1 MRAERHKKRAGE
13 RKFPFLS
20 LQTSE
25 ALRRK
30 ASGPGG
36 GGRGKKQKLERER
49 ERERGRDRE
58 RETERERER
67 DQELAMKTDGQ
78 KLVARKK
85 RKEER
90 KRKHEQ
96 TTSGGT
102 GTEEEET
109 NTTRSRSGASAGEE
123 EENDSGI
130 LSQTRFDTLETL
142 SQPTR
147 DAINE
152 LGFDNMTEVQS
163 RTIPLLLKGK
173 DVLAAA
179 RTGSGKTLAFL
190 VPCVE
195 LLHHARFLPR
205 NGAGVIII
213 SPTRELALQTYGVC
227 DELMAKH
234 HSQTFGLVMGGSNRK
249 TEAEKL
255 AKGGNLLVCTPGR
268 LLDHLQNTPSF
279 NFRNL
284 QVLVIDEADRIL
296 DIGFEEELKQIIKI
310 LPKERQTCLFS
321 ATQTNKVSDLAK
333 LSFRKSPIYVGVDDD
348 RMESTAS
355 GIQQGYCVTP
365 SEQRFLLL
373 FSFLKRNRN
382 KKKIMV
388 FFSSCNSV
396 KFHSELLNYVDIQ
409 VKDIHGNQKQ
419 TKRTATFFDFCNAK
433 QGILLCTDVAAR
445 GLDIP
450 QVDWII
456 QFDPPDDPK
465 EYIHRVGRTARGT
478 KGKGKA
484 LLFLLPE
491 EIGFLRY
498 LRKAKV
504 PLNEYEYPKS
514 KISNVQS
521 QLEKLIEKN
530 YYLRQSAKSAY
541 RSYLLAYNSHHLK
554 DVYNVHQLD
563 LAMAAKS
570 FGFSIPP
577 KVNINIESKAGKAR
591 KKMKHVSAQLN
602 YTRPRNPNDK
612 RQFSRY

>member
-1 MRAERHKKRAGE
+1 
-13 RKFPFLS
+13 
-20 LQTSE
+20 
-25 ALRRK
+25 
-30 ASGPGG
+30 
-36 GGRGKKQKLERER
+36 
-49 ERERGRDRE
+49 
-58 RETERERER
+58 
-67 DQELAMKTDGQ
+67 MKTDGQ

-255 AKGGNLLVCTPGR
+255 AKGVNLLVCTPGR

-333 LSFRKSPIYVGVDDD
+333 LSFRK
-348 RMESTAS
+348 A
-355 GIQQGYCVTP
+355 
-365 SEQRFLLL
+365 
-373 FSFLKRNRN
+373 
-382 KKKIMV
+382 
-388 FFSSCNSV
+388 
-396 KFHSELLNYVDIQ
+396 
-409 VKDIHGNQKQ
+409 
-419 TKRTATFFDFCNAK
+419 
-433 QGILLCTDVAAR
+433 
-445 GLDIP
+445 
-450 QVDWII
+450 
-456 QFDPPDDPK
+456 
-465 EYIHRVGRTARGT
+465 
-478 KGKGKA
+478 
-484 LLFLLPE
+484 
-491 EIGFLRY
+491 
-498 LRKAKV
+498 
-504 PLNEYEYPKS
+504 
-514 KISNVQS
+514 
-521 QLEKLIEKN
+521 
-530 YYLRQSAKSAY
+530 
-541 RSYLLAYNSHHLK
+541 
-554 DVYNVHQLD
+554 
-563 LAMAAKS
+563 
-570 FGFSIPP
+570 
-577 KVNINIESKAGKAR
+577 
-591 KKMKHVSAQLN
+591 
-602 YTRPRNPNDK
+602 
-612 RQFSRY
+612 

>member
-1 MRAERHKKRAGE
+1 
-13 RKFPFLS
+13 
-20 LQTSE
+20 
-25 ALRRK
+25 
-30 ASGPGG
+30 
-36 GGRGKKQKLERER
+36 
-49 ERERGRDRE
+49 
-58 RETERERER
+58 
-67 DQELAMKTDGQ
+67 MKTDAQ
-78 KLVARKK
+78 KLLARKK
-85 RKEER
+85 RRQEKEEKKKR
-90 KRKHEQ
+90 KRQ
-96 TTSGGT
+96 N
-102 GTEEEET
+102 EEEEGGEGEQAEDGRT
-109 NTTRSRSGASAGEE
+109 EEAEAQNGEE
-123 EENDSGI
+123 KSSQQDSKAGSSTAEGGI
-130 LSQTRFDTLETL
+130 MSHSRFDSLESL
-142 SQPTR
+142 SEATR
-147 DAINE
+147 KSIKAM
-152 LGFDNMTEVQS
+152 GFESMTEVQS

-190 VPCVE
+190 VPSVE

-205 NGAGVIII
+205 NGVGVLII

-227 DELMAKH
+227 DELMSKH

-255 AKGGNLLVCTPGR
+255 AKGVNLLVSTPGR
-268 LLDHLQNTPSF
+268 LLDHLQNTPAF

-296 DIGFEEELKQIIKI
+296 DIGFEEELKQIVKI
-310 LPKERQTCLFS
+310 LPKDRQTCLFS

-333 LSFRKSPIYVGVDDD
+333 LSFKKSPVYVGVDDD
-348 RMESTAS
+348 RTESTAS

-419 TKRTATFFDFCNAK
+419 AKRTATFFEFCNAK

-465 EYIHRVGRTARGT
+465 EYIHRVGRTARGAS
-478 KGKGKA
+478 GKGKA

-530 YYLRQSAKSAY
+530 YYLRQSAKNAY

-570 FGFSIPP
+570 FGFSVPP
-577 KVNINIESKAGKAR
+577 KVNINIESKAGKGR
-591 KKMKHVSAQLN
+591 KKQKYGAAQLK
-602 YTRPRNPNDK
+602 YTRPRNPSDK
-612 RQFSRY
+612 RQFSY

>member
-1 MRAERHKKRAGE
+1 
-13 RKFPFLS
+13 
-20 LQTSE
+20 
-25 ALRRK
+25 
-30 ASGPGG
+30 
-36 GGRGKKQKLERER
+36 
-49 ERERGRDRE
+49 
-58 RETERERER
+58 
-67 DQELAMKTDGQ
+67 MKTDAQ
-78 KLVARKK
+78 KILSRKK
-85 RKEER
+85 KKKEKER
-90 KRKHEQ
+90 KRKERD
-96 TTSGGT
+96 
-102 GTEEEET
+102 EEEHEHDDEQG
-109 NTTRSRSGASAGEE
+109 NEVPGVQPQEE
-123 EENDSGI
+123 EDGGGEAPAGGESSSHGGI
-130 LSQTRFDTLETL
+130 LSSARFDSIETL
-142 SQPTR
+142 SKQTR
-147 DAINE
+147 ESIKAM
-152 LGFDNMTEVQS
+152 GFETMTEVQA

-190 VPCVE
+190 VPCAE

-227 DELMAKH
+227 DELMSGH

-255 AKGGNLLVCTPGR
+255 ARGVNLLVCTPGR

-279 NFRNL
+279 NFKNL
-284 QVLVIDEADRIL
+284 QALVIDEADRIL
-296 DIGFEEELKQIIKI
+296 DIGFEEEMKQIIKL
-310 LPKERQTCLFS
+310 LPKDRQTCLFS

-333 LSFRKSPIYVGVDDD
+333 LSFKKSPIYVGVDDD
-348 RMESTAS
+348 RKESTAS

-373 FSFLKRNRN
+373 FSFLKRNMK

-396 KFHSELLNYVDIQ
+396 KFHAELLNYVDIA

-419 TKRTATFFDFCNAK
+419 TKRTATFFEFCSAK

-498 LRKAKV
+498 LRNAKV

-530 YYLRQSAKSAY
+530 YYLRQSAKNAY

-563 LAMAAKS
+563 LALAAKS

-577 KVNINIESKAGKAR
+577 KVNINVESKAGKAR
-591 KKMKHVSAQLN
+591 KKMKHVSSQLN

>member
-1 MRAERHKKRAGE
+1 MGKAVAQGRAGQSH
-13 RKFPFLS
+13 K
-20 LQTSE
+20 
-25 ALRRK
+25 
-30 ASGPGG
+30 
-36 GGRGKKQKLERER
+36 
-49 ERERGRDRE
+49 
-58 RETERERER
+58 
-67 DQELAMKTDGQ
+67 MKTDAQ
-78 KLVARKK
+78 KLLSRKRKKREKEEKK
-85 RKEER
+85 RKEREEEADGGA
-90 KRKHEQ
+90 KGDGQDPGQEP
-96 TTSGGT
+96 TTTANAAGGAGGGGGT
-102 GTEEEET
+102 SSSEG
-109 NTTRSRSGASAGEE
+109 
-123 EENDSGI
+123 GI
-130 LSQTRFDTLETL
+130 LSQARFDSIESL
-142 SQPTR
+142 SRNTR
-147 DAINE
+147 EAVNK
-152 LGFDNMTEVQS
+152 LGFETMTEVQA
-163 RTIPLLLKGK
+163 RCIPLLLKGK

-190 VPCVE
+190 VPCAE

-205 NGAGVIII
+205 NGAGVIVI

-227 DELMAKH
+227 DELMSGH
-234 HSQTFGLVMGGSNRK
+234 HTQTFGLVMGGSNRK

-255 AKGGNLLVCTPGR
+255 SRGCNLVVCTPGR
-268 LLDHLQNTPSF
+268 LLDHLQNTPTF
-279 NFRNL
+279 NFKNL
-284 QVLVIDEADRIL
+284 QCLVIDEADRIL
-296 DIGFEEELKQIIKI
+296 DIGFEEEMKQIIKL
-310 LPKERQTCLFS
+310 LPKDRQTCLFS
-321 ATQTNKVSDLAK
+321 ATQTSKVSDLAK
-333 LSFRKSPIYVGVDDD
+333 LSFRKSPVYVGVDDD
-348 RMESTAS
+348 RTESTAQN
-355 GIQQGYCVTP
+355 IQQGYCVTP
-365 SEQRFLLL
+365 SERRFLLL
-373 FSFLKRNRN
+373 FSFLKRNMK

-396 KFHSELLNYVDIQ
+396 KFHAELLNYVDIP

-419 TKRTATFFDFCNAK
+419 TKRTATFFEFCEAK

-450 QVDWII
+450 AVDWII

-514 KISNVQS
+514 KISNVQG

-530 YYLRQSAKSAY
+530 YYLRQSAKAAY

-554 DVYNVHQLD
+554 DVYNVHALD
-563 LAMAAKS
+563 LALAARS
-570 FGFSIPP
+570 FGFAVPP
-577 KVNINIESKAGKAR
+577 KVSMNLESKAGKAR
-591 KKMKHVSAQLN
+591 KKMKHNSSQLN

>member
-1 MRAERHKKRAGE
+1 
-13 RKFPFLS
+13 
-20 LQTSE
+20 
-25 ALRRK
+25 
-30 ASGPGG
+30 
-36 GGRGKKQKLERER
+36 
-49 ERERGRDRE
+49 
-58 RETERERER
+58 
-67 DQELAMKTDGQ
+67 MKTDGQ
-78 KLVARKK
+78 KLLSRKK
-85 RKEER
+85 KKKDKER
-90 KRKHEQ
+90 KRKHE
-96 TTSGGT
+96 
-102 GTEEEET
+102 
-109 NTTRSRSGASAGEE
+109 E
-123 EENDSGI
+123 EENEEAVQDRGTKKERTEPRETDEGGEGDKRASSSANGGI
-130 LSQTRFDTLETL
+130 LSQSRFDSIESLSKQTRKSIEAMGFET
-142 SQPTR
+142 
-147 DAINE
+147 
-152 LGFDNMTEVQS
+152 MTEVQS
-163 RTIPLLLKGK
+163 RTIPLLLQGK

-190 VPCVE
+190 VPCAE

-227 DELMAKH
+227 DELMSGH

-255 AKGGNLLVCTPGR
+255 AKGVNLVVCTPGR
-268 LLDHLQNTPSF
+268 LLDHLQNTPEF

-296 DIGFEEELKQIIKI
+296 DIGFEEEMKQIIKL
-310 LPKERQTCLFS
+310 LPKDRQTCLFS
-321 ATQTNKVSDLAK
+321 ATQTNKVEDLAK
-333 LSFRKSPIYVGVDDD
+333 LSFKRSPIYVGVDDD
-348 RMESTAS
+348 RTESTAS

-396 KFHSELLNYVDIQ
+396 KFHAELLNYVDIA

-450 QVDWII
+450 AVDWII
-456 QFDPPDDPK
+456 QFDPPDDPR

-478 KGKGKA
+478 QGKGKA

-498 LRKAKV
+498 LRNAKV

-514 KISNVQS
+514 KISNVQT

-563 LAMAAKS
+563 LALAAKS
-570 FGFSIPP
+570 FGFSMPP
-577 KVNINIESKAGKAR
+577 KVNINIESKAGKGR
-591 KKMKHVSAQLN
+591 NKMKHHASQLK